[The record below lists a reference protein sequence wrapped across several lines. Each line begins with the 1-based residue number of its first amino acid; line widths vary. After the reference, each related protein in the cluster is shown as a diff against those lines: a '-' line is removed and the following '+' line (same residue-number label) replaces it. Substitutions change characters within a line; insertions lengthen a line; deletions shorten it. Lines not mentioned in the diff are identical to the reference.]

1 MISKP
6 LKVLIVEDNESD
18 AELLLRELRL
28 GGYSVTFER
37 VENKV
42 EFQAALAQAEWDIIL
57 SDHSLP
63 CFSSM
68 AALTLLKQDNR
79 DIPFIIISGVMGEE
93 AAVAALK
100 AGAAD
105 YLVKDKLARLI
116 PAIERELREAQERK
130 ERQLTEKALAESE
143 RKYRQII
150 ETSLEGVWVV
160 DEEYKTTFVNA
171 RMAEMLG
178 YEIQQM
184 LGRSLMEFMDYESW
198 LQAKDELEKPK
209 MGVADRF
216 DFRFLKSDGQ
226 VLWVWLAT
234 SPVFD
239 EEGRYK
245 GIIAL
250 VTDITERKRAEEA
263 SRESEE
269 RFRLMADAAPM
280 IIVTMD
286 PNGRVNYINK
296 AVEAIVGEFPEDLL
310 LEQWYPMIHPD
321 DLSQMLVIIQKA
333 VEQRKKYYFEFRVLN
348 ADGNYSWFYSVYSP
362 RFTASNQF
370 AGLISCSMDITG
382 RKQAEE
388 ALSRSLEKE
397 KLIGRIVEFNS
408 QALNVPEILNFVA
421 RELGSFLN
429 VDRCLVIK
437 YQGDIHDINSL
448 TRLLGSY
455 EKGPQVLKVKEEDIP
470 HLDFSRTYLKK
481 KQNYRQCLNIQD
493 PSQIPPEMVEYYG
506 KYQIQ
511 AGLVYDVFYRGM
523 IYGRIVLHQCESPR
537 VWTAEEQELVEVIIT
552 HLGDALYQADLY
564 QKEQSARWSL
574 EESYKLLEVYT
585 RKVERSNLELE
596 NFATI
601 ASHDLQSPL
610 RKIATFGDMFA
621 QAAGEDLNEECRDY
635 LARMKK
641 AIQRMQGLITDL
653 LDLSRVNRKGKPFRK
668 TDLDDVV
675 RMAIDDL
682 SEQIQ
687 SRNAEIDVHVDC
699 VLDADQEQLQQVL
712 VNLIENGLKFS
723 RKGEVPKL
731 HIEAEPVD
739 EQMCMLKVQD
749 NGIGIQSEYY
759 EKIFEVFSRLHG
771 QETYPGTGIGLSLV
785 KKIVERHQGE
795 ITVESKPDSGSTF
808 LIRLPLRQD

>member
-1 MISKP
+1 MSKP

-28 GGYSVTFER
+28 GGYSVTSER
-37 VENKV
+37 VENTA
-42 EFQAALAQAEWDIIL
+42 EFQSALIHHKWDVIL

-63 CFSSM
+63 RFSSM
-68 AALTLLKQDNR
+68 AALTLLKQSDR
-79 DIPFIIISGVMGEE
+79 DIPFIIISGAMGEE

-105 YLVKDKLARLI
+105 YLVKGKLARLTS
-116 PAIERELREAQERK
+116 AIERELREAQERK
-130 ERQLTEKALAESE
+130 ERQRAEKALAESE

-178 YEIQQM
+178 YEVPQM
-184 LGRSLMEFMDYESW
+184 LGRYLTEFMDRDAG
-198 LQAKDELEKPK
+198 LQSMDELEKSK
-209 MGVADRF
+209 KGIAERF
-216 DFRFLKSDGQ
+216 DFGFLRSDGQ
-226 VLWVWLAT
+226 VLWTWLVT

-239 EEGRYK
+239 EEGHYK
-245 GIIAL
+245 GTIAL

-263 SRESEE
+263 VRESED
-269 RFRLMADAAPM
+269 RFRRMADAAP
-280 IIVTMD
+280 IIIATTD
-286 PNGRVNYINK
+286 SQGRVDYVNK
-296 AVEAIVGEFPEDLL
+296 AAETLVGMSVEGLQT
-310 LEQWYPMIHPD
+310 EQWHSLIHPD
-321 DLSQMLVIIQKA
+321 DQKWLTTLMDEAIKQQKELS
-333 VEQRKKYYFEFRVLN
+333 VEYRAKNVQ
-348 ADGNYSWFYSVYSP
+348 GNYSWFYTIYSP
-362 RFTASNQF
+362 RFTASGQF
-370 AGLISCSMDITG
+370 AGLISCTIDITQ
-382 RKQAEE
+382 RKYAEE

-397 KLIGRIVEFNS
+397 KLVARMVEFNS
-408 QALNVPEILNFVA
+408 QSLNVPEILDFVA
-421 RELGSFLN
+421 RELGSFLG

-437 YQGDIHDINSL
+437 YQGNIYDVNSL

-455 EKGPQVLKVKEEDIP
+455 EKGPHVLKVKEEDIP
-470 HLDFSRTYLKK
+470 HLDFSKTYIKK
-481 KQNYRQCLNIQD
+481 KQNYRQCLNIQNV
-493 PSQIPPEMVEYYG
+493 SQIPPEMAEYCA
-506 KYQIQ
+506 KYHMQ
-511 AGLVYDVFYRGM
+511 AVLVYDVFYRGT
-523 IYGRIVLHQCESPR
+523 IYGRIVLHHCESPR

-552 HLGDALYQADLY
+552 HLGDALYQIDLY
-564 QKEQSARWSL
+564 QKEQSARCSL

-585 RKVERSNLELE
+585 RKVERSNMELE

-621 QAAGEDLNEECRDY
+621 QAAGEELNEECRDY

-641 AIQRMQGLITDL
+641 SIQRMQGLITDL
-653 LDLSRVNRKGKPFRK
+653 LDLSRINRKGKPFRK

-675 RMAIDDL
+675 HQAMDDL

-687 SRNAEIDVHVDC
+687 SRNAEIDVHVNC

-723 RKGEVPKL
+723 RQGEAPKL
-731 HIEAEPVD
+731 HIEAEPLD
-739 EQMCMLKVQD
+739 EQVCMLKVQD

-771 QETYPGTGIGLSLV
+771 QEAYPGTGIGLSLV

-795 ITVESKPDSGSTF
+795 ITVESVPDNGSTF